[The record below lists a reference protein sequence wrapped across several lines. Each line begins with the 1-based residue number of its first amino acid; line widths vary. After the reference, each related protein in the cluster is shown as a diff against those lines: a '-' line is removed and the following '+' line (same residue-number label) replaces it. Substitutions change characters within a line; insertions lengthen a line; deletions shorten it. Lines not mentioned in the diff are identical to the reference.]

1 MDGFAEWSVGFV
13 AIWLLRKD
21 GREMSLYD
29 AKFWITEA
37 FLSGIVVGIL
47 LTVGICIIVM
57 LQTLTQKNP

>member
-1 MDGFAEWSVGFV
+1 
-13 AIWLLRKD
+13 
-21 GREMSLYD
+21 MSLYD